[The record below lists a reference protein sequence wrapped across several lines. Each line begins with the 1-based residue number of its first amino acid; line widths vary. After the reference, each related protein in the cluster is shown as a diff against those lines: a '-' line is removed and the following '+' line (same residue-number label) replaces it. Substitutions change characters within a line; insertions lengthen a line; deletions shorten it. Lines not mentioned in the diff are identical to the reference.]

1 VKLQTARHPKL
12 KEGLNQINMSW
23 KQYIAN
29 EFFDNVLN
37 SAEKYIANEFF
48 DNVLKSAEKYIA
60 TKHHCGCVRVRERD
74 TKGVHR

>member
-37 SAEKYIANEFF
+37 SAEKYIANESQQK
-48 DNVLKSAEKYIA
+48 NILQRNIIVVV
-60 TKHHCGCVRVRERD
+60 CV
-74 TKGVHR
+74 